1 VSVWRMCRP
10 SLREKAQGVLG
21 GGELPCF
28 PRVNRGEDC
37 CKHLRPHRLS
47 TGAIGVQYGVG
58 VIVDR
63 GIIGPAAGQPR
74 EEGGMPTEAEGAVPV
89 AGERWTF
96 LGGWAAAGRRGIP
109 WSATGHRGGDAARS
123 WRGKAHGAPIGLAAA
138 GRLTSCCM
146 LRKPPSAGDP
156 PLAQPA
162 HQLDPALDHPEP
174 TAT

>member
-1 VSVWRMCRP
+1 MCRS

-21 GGELPCF
+21 EGELPCF
-28 PRVNRGEDC
+28 PRLNRGEDC
-37 CKHLRPHRLS
+37 CKHLRPRPHRLS
-47 TGAIGVQYGVG
+47 TGAIGVQHDVE

-63 GIIGPAAGQPR
+63 GMIGPAAGQPR
-74 EEGGMPTEAEGAVPV
+74 EEGGKPTEAEGAVPV

-138 GRLTSCCM
+138 GRLTSYGPGGLATWSLEPQAAHNHDNPVM
-146 LRKPPSAGDP
+146 GRQPVPPHAMP
-156 PLAQPA
+156 P
-162 HQLDPALDHPEP
+162 
-174 TAT
+174 